1 MKKKPLML
9 FIALCL
15 ILICSNS
22 LADSSKLPI
31 VKAINIEQ
39 KKATLLVGASEAQ
52 AQIQLSC
59 TIEPQD
65 AYAGTILWSSS
76 NEKVAVVDANGL
88 VKGVARGQATITA
101 EAADAPARP
110 KARVHVTVAQ
120 AVTGITLDAE
130 QKNIPAGRTAALKA
144 SVEPKNAGSK
154 KLVWASSDQS
164 VATVSAAGQVKGKA
178 NGTAIITASAA
189 DGSGVSAVCAVTV
202 VTPVHKIALSEKTIT
217 VPKGLTYQV
226 TADVAPS
233 DATVKGLI
241 WSSAN
246 EKVATVD
253 ENGVITG
260 TGKGNC
266 QITAEAADGS
276 GKKASIAVK
285 VAEFDVLITKAGE
298 QPIVRYEGLS
308 GSGIFMTD
316 WSSQNDCVIIHSGDE
331 RNTLSLTPV
340 KAGADKVT
348 VVEINALNRKKA
360 KIEWTVYVAPS
371 ALEEAKKE

>member
-1 MKKKPLML
+1 MKSRV
-9 FIALCL
+9 FIYFMAVILALA
-15 ILICSNS
+15 IVCSAEEAGQRVS
-22 LADSSKLPI
+22 IS
-31 VKAINIEQ
+31 IEQ

-110 KARVHVTVAQ
+110 KARVHVAVAQ

-164 VATVSAAGQVKGKA
+164 VATVSAARQVKGKA

-202 VTPVHKIALSEKTIT
+202 VTPVQKIALSEKTIT
-217 VPKGLTYQV
+217 VPMGLTYQV

-266 QITAEAADGS
+266 QITAGAADGS

-360 KIEWTVYVAPS
+360 KTEWTVYVAPS

>member
-1 MKKKPLML
+1 MKKKPLAL
-9 FIALCL
+9 LIALCL
-15 ILICSNS
+15 MLICSNS
-22 LADSSKLPI
+22 LAGSSKLPI

-39 KKATLLVGASEAQ
+39 KKATLLMGASEEQ

-59 TIEPQD
+59 TMEPQG
-65 AYAGTILWSSS
+65 AYTGTILWSSS

-88 VKGVARGQATITA
+88 VKALARGQATITA

-110 KARVHVTVAQ
+110 KTRVHVTVAQ

-144 SVEPKNAGSK
+144 SVEPKSANSK

-189 DGSGVSAVCAVTV
+189 DGSGVSASCTVTV
-202 VTPVHKIALSEKTIT
+202 VTPVQKIALSEKTVM

-233 DATVKGLI
+233 DATVKELV
-241 WSSAN
+241 WSSTN

-260 TGKGNC
+260 VEKGNC
-266 QITAEAADGS
+266 RITAEAADGS
-276 GKKASIAVK
+276 LKKASITVK
-285 VAEFDVLITKAGE
+285 VAEFDVLITKVGE
-298 QPIVRYEGLS
+298 QPTVHYEGMS
-308 GSGIFMTD
+308 GTGIFMTD
-316 WSSQNDCVIIHSGDE
+316 WSSQNDCVMIRSEEE
-331 RNTLSLTPV
+331 RNTLSLLPV
-340 KAGADKVT
+340 KAGVDKVT
-348 VVEINALNRKKA
+348 VVEINALTRKKA
-360 KIEWTVYVAPS
+360 KTEWMVYVAPS